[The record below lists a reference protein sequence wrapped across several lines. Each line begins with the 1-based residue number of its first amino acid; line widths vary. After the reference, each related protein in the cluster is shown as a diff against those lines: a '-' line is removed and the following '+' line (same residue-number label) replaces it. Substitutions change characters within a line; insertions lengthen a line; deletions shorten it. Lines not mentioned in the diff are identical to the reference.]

1 MQTMYDL
8 VRNQAERSPDH
19 PALVD
24 DRTDRRLTYRE
35 LIAEIDRVAA
45 GFAARGI
52 GAGDRVA
59 TCLPSVWEH
68 ALAIL
73 ALQRIAAVPALI
85 NPRLKPAEAARLVEL
100 ADMKG
105 AVVVAQPEH
114 AGAVAGVLANADGLL
129 TVALGPARAGA
140 MPGADFADCTG
151 DPAALP
157 PVPRPDPEDPCM
169 IFYTSGTTGL
179 PKAVVL
185 PHRTS
190 EHRIVWLSTQAG
202 LRHGPHTRSLGFM
215 PLAHAIG
222 FYGVFLVT
230 LGFGGTY
237 HMMSAFDPASAVDAI
252 EEHAINYTFA
262 APTLYFA
269 MARAPNY
276 APEKMRS
283 LELVLYGGSIIPE
296 DLIDHMAT
304 KWERATIRHIYGTTE
319 TMCSGYNPDPV
330 GDPHALRPGYYT
342 RARYIRLGGAPDD
355 VIGPGEEGELIIA
368 ADADTMFTEY
378 LGRPDATAEKIR
390 DGWYYTGD
398 VIEVD
403 ERGYFTLRGRADDM
417 VKSGGE
423 NIHPGEVE
431 DVLRAAPGV
440 ADCCVIGLPDDHW
453 GQIVVG
459 CVVAGGAG
467 QGDGQGQGA
476 IDPAVLD
483 AHFRA
488 SPIAGFKRPKGY
500 FVAAEIPRNP
510 GNGNIL
516 RRLLRGPAEQA
527 RSVADPAWRPVGE

>member
-1 MQTMYDL
+1 MQTLYDL
-8 VRNQAERSPDH
+8 VWNQADRSPDH

-52 GAGDRVA
+52 VAGDRVA

-68 ALAIL
+68 ALSVL
-73 ALQRIAAVPALI
+73 ALQRIGAVPALI
-85 NPRLKPAEAARLVEL
+85 NARLKPAEVAKLVER
-100 ADMKG
+100 ADMRG
-105 AVVVAQPEH
+105 AVVMAQPEL
-114 AGAVAGVLANADGLL
+114 AGAVAAVLPGAAGLL
-129 TVALGPARAGA
+129 TVALGPAGDGA
-140 MPGADFADCTG
+140 VPGAVPGADFANCVG
-151 DPAALP
+151 APAALP

-179 PKAVVL
+179 PKAAVL

-202 LRHGPHTRSLGFM
+202 LRHGPHTRALGFM
-215 PLAHAIG
+215 PLAHCIG

-237 HMMSAFDPASAVDAI
+237 HMMSSFDPAAAVDAV
-252 EEHAINYTFA
+252 EKHAISYTFA
-262 APTLYFA
+262 APTLYHA
-269 MARAPNY
+269 MVNAPNY
-276 APEKMRS
+276 APERMRS
-283 LELVLYGGSIIPE
+283 LALVLYGGSIIPE
-296 DLIDHMAT
+296 ALIGHMAT
-304 KWERATIRHIYGTTE
+304 TWENATIRHIYGTTE

-342 RARYIRLGGAPDD
+342 RARYVRLGGDPDD

-368 ADADTMFTEY
+368 ADSDTMFTEY
-378 LGRPDATAEKIR
+378 LNRPDATAEKLR

-398 VIEVD
+398 VIAVD
-403 ERGYFTLRGRADDM
+403 ERGYFSLRGRADDM

-423 NIHPGEVE
+423 NIHPGEIE
-431 DVLRAAPGV
+431 DVLRTAPGV
-440 ADCCVIGLPDDHW
+440 EDCCAIGLPDDRW

-459 CVVAGGAG
+459 CVVPK
-467 QGDGQGQGA
+467 DGTA
-476 IDPAVLD
+476 LDPVALD
-483 AHFRA
+483 THFKA

-500 FVAAEIPRNP
+500 YVAAEIPRNP
-510 GNGNIL
+510 GNGNVL
-516 RRLLRGPAEQA
+516 RRLLRGPAEAA
-527 RSVADPAWRPVGE
+527 RASGAAAWLAVGG